1 MGIGARLQDKEIRM
15 TIGVHD
21 WDERLAAGESGE
33 ELLDE
38 LMREELGVEILRVT
52 MPLQKLGLDRVLVS
66 TTAKADQ
73 LRLTSVEYKADY
85 VGAHTKNCFVE
96 MVSMVERSK
105 LGWAYTSN
113 AEFLVHWIPAPES
126 LAYVVPFRR
135 LRRELDRW
143 REVYPSRTVTSRDP
157 NTGAEWHSSGLIV
170 PMREYERI
178 SEWTLDTS
186 ELEADL

>member
-1 MGIGARLQDKEIRM
+1 M
-15 TIGVHD
+15 TSGVHD
-21 WDERLAAGESGE
+21 WDDRLTAGESGE

-66 TTAKADQ
+66 DRPKNDQ
-73 LRLTSVEYKADY
+73 LRLTSVEYKSDY
-85 VGAHTKNCFVE
+85 VGAKTKNCFVE
-96 MVSMVERSK
+96 MVSVVERNK

-143 REVYPSRTVTSRDP
+143 REDYQSRTVTSRDP
-157 NTGAEWHSSGLIV
+157 ETGIEWHTAGLIV
-170 PMREYERI
+170 PMHEYERI
-178 SEWTLDTS
+178 AQWKLDTS
-186 ELEADL
+186 ALEARQVAGNL